1 MEKRS
6 IGRII
11 DMLGIIHQTYEESY
25 TKYGI
30 TTGDGKALMEKI
42 FQDTYKSVI
51 NKITKKGN

>member
-11 DMLGIIHQTYEESY
+11 DMLGIVHQAYEESY

-30 TTGDGKALMEKI
+30 TTDNGKDLMEKI
-42 FQDTYKSVI
+42 FQDTYKNAI
-51 NKITKKGN
+51 EKITKKGN